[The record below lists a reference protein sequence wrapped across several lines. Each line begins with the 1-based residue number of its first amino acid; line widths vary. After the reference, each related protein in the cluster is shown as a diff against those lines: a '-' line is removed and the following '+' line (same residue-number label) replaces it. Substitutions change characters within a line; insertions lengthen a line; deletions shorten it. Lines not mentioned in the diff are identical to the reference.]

1 VSFVKV
7 LEDVFPADVRKAFVK
22 VTSTFTEPV
31 NVTVRAVQAD
41 GFFLDIEPQSFR
53 LNPGESRIVEL
64 TLNPATSFLA
74 GTEKQVRLVF
84 STSTYVTTEAK
95 EATLVMRFK
104 RVRSAFDVDKTFT
117 LGGPLLFLG
126 FAIAFSLGG
135 GMAPG
140 FGEDKVLGLGGGMAP
155 SFGEDKV
162 LGLGGGMVGS
172 VT

>member
-1 VSFVKV
+1 MSFAKV
-7 LEDVFPADVRKAFVK
+7 LEDVFPGDVRKAFVK

-41 GFFLDIEPQSFR
+41 DFFLDIEPQSFR
-53 LNPGESRIVEL
+53 LKPGESRIVEL
-64 TLNPATSFLA
+64 TLNPATSFFA
-74 GTEKQVRLVF
+74 GTETQVRLVF
-84 STSTYVTTEAK
+84 SASTYVTTEAK

-104 RVRSAFDVDKTFT
+104 RVRSAFDVDKTLT
-117 LGGPLLFLG
+117 LSGPLLFLG

-140 FGEDKVLGLGGGMAP
+140 FGEDKVLGLGGGM
-155 SFGEDKV
+155 
-162 LGLGGGMVGS
+162 VGS

>member
-7 LEDVFPADVRKAFVK
+7 LENVFPADVRKAIVK

-31 NVTVRAVQAD
+31 NVTVRAAQVD

-64 TLNPATSFLA
+64 TLYPATSFFA
-74 GTEKQVRLVF
+74 GTEIQVRMIF
-84 STSTYVTTEAK
+84 SASTYVTTEST
-95 EATLVMRFK
+95 EATLIMRFK

-117 LGGPLLFLG
+117 LGGPLLYLG

-135 GMAPG
+135 GMSPG
-140 FGEDKVLGLGGGMAP
+140 FGA
-155 SFGEDKV
+155 DKV

>member
-1 VSFVKV
+1 MSFVKV
-7 LEDVFPADVRKAFVK
+7 LEDVFPADVRKAIVK

-31 NVTVRAVQAD
+31 NVTVRAAQAD

-64 TLNPATSFLA
+64 TLNPATSFFA
-74 GTEKQVRLVF
+74 GTEIQVRLVF
-84 STSTYVTTEAK
+84 NASTYVTTEST

-126 FAIAFSLGG
+126 FAIA
-135 GMAPG
+135 
-140 FGEDKVLGLGGGMAP
+140 LGLGGGMSP
-155 SFGEDKV
+155 GFGADKV